1 MGIILGLIWVTLEL
15 TGFIELLGYHWGSWG
30 HQWGS
35 LITYIKSYYGFIGE
49 SLEYHCG
56 IIEVSL
62 EYHWRIIGVS
72 LEYRGIVGV
81 YFGIIED
88 Y

>member
-1 MGIILGLIWVTLEL
+1 MSNIGVDWVYRVIRIPLRLMRTSMR
-15 TGFIELLGYHWGSWG
+15 FINY
-30 HQWGS
+30 
-35 LITYIKSYYGFIGE
+35 IYIKSYYGFIGE